1 MLSGFRGGLR
11 ETAAQRFRSSVG
23 FGTWFDFQPDWTDP
37 AALAICSGLMGL
49 IGRMDCERLLWS
61 GPIHFEAAEWMDS
74 PCGDSPCGDSLREDS
89 R

>member
-11 ETAAQRFRSSVG
+11 ETAAHRFRSSVG

-49 IGRMDCERLLWS
+49 IGRMDCERLLGS
-61 GPIHFEAAEWMDS
+61 GPNHLGAAKS
-74 PCGDSPCGDSLREDS
+74 LASPCGDSLREDS